1 MWGSGNLEHLRREI
15 GKQGYKQFWRRE
27 EPPKHRYVQI
37 ITGDKKEKK
46 AILKSL
52 KHDVRDY
59 PKNSRE
65 FNKEIECHETLAPEE
80 SLKVKFW

>member
-1 MWGSGNLEHLRREI
+1 MWGSGNLEHLKREI
-15 GKQGYKQFWRRE
+15 GKQGYKEFWRRE

-37 ITGDKKEKK
+37 IVGDKKEKRELHK
-46 AILKSL
+46 TL
-52 KHDVRDY
+52 KHAVREY

-65 FNKEIECHETLAPEE
+65 FNKEIEHHETLAPED